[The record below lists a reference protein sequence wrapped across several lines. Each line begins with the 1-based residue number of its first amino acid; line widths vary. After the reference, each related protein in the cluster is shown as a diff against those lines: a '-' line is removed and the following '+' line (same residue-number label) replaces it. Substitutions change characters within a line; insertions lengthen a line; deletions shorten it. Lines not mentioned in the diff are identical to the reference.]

1 MQITGYFQKVQMNSV
16 IIFALK
22 TPNFPQI
29 FTSGVIYKFQCGLC
43 NESNYGEC
51 VRHLVISSGEHTGI
65 SPLTNLDRIVPPIVK
80 L

>member
-1 MQITGYFQKVQMNSV
+1 MNSV

-43 NESNYGEC
+43 SESYYGEC
-51 VRHLVISSGEHTGI
+51 VRHLVVRSGEHTGI
-65 SPLTNLDRIVPPIVK
+65 SPLTNLGRIVPPFVK